1 MNELRNDEQ
10 FNAANLVN
18 RQPSVVS
25 ISEAEMAEDDT
36 SLAID
41 RATSLDARDTQQGT
55 HLVAPRE
62 VAQPNPLFLRDE
74 FESFRSR
81 WSDAQT
87 SFVDEPRKAVEL
99 ADSLVAN
106 VIQRIAEQFAA
117 ERADLEMQWDRGD
130 EVDTEDLRLAFKRY
144 RAFVDRLLEF

>member
-62 VAQPNPLFLRDE
+62 VAQHNPLFLQDE

-106 VIQRIAEQFAA
+106 VIRRIAEQFAA
-117 ERADLEMQWDRGD
+117 ERADLEKQWDRGD

-144 RAFVDRLLEF
+144 RAFFDRLLAF